1 MARKKSLADLSLQ
14 RFRIKKAGASASRMK
29 RVERAYNRYKDNIL
43 QSLGV
48 STINPVSNFLNG
60 TIMRART
67 VKVSRSVYMG
77 TKAKGM
83 NQP

>member
-1 MARKKSLADLSLQ
+1 MR
-14 RFRIKKAGASASRMK
+14 
-29 RVERAYNRYKDNIL
+29 EYNPKEIETKWQSKWEKDNIFKS
-43 QSLGV
+43 QGV
-48 STINPVSNFLNG
+48 RTINPVSNFLNG

-67 VKVSRSVYMG
+67 VKVPRSTYMG

>member
-1 MARKKSLADLSLQ
+1 MARKKSLVDLSLQ
-14 RFRIKKAGASASRMK
+14 RFRIGKAGASTSRMK
-29 RVERAYNRYKDNIL
+29 RVERAYNRYKDNIFKS
-43 QSLGV
+43 QGV
-48 STINPVSNFLNG
+48 RTINPVSNFLNG

-67 VKVSRSVYMG
+67 VKVPRSTYMG